1 MEHIG
6 LYLKDI
12 YRSKKTGQ
20 LYFQCGYARKH
31 MFFQGGDLV
40 YARTN
45 QPQELIGEVLHRL
58 GKISDETFQKIDA
71 YIMPKRTIGEVLI
84 AEGLI
89 TQESLVEGLMY
100 QFREVAL
107 NSFAVFD
114 ASFKFREG
122 APFEGET
129 FDVKIGVPVLIE
141 EGIRR
146 MKFDANFKGF
156 LSGRTPRHHDKTFFL
171 KLTEEEKDV
180 YAAVTGQL
188 TADTILEEGSFSP
201 EVFWKSL
208 FLLYCLDL
216 IDLEGESQGW
226 SQEPAEPQA
235 PSEDELLEDEK
246 VREVVALYERL
257 AEMDYYQVLEVDS
270 GTTLDEIKRS
280 YFQLARKFHPD
291 LFDRGLPENFKQKI
305 DEVFDYITKAYHTLT
320 DEQAK
325 ADYDKNK
332 DKPKPKEGDVR
343 NDTKRAEVKFRQGKT
358 LYDQT
363 RFEEASIL
371 LQEAIRLDAH
381 KSQYYLLLAMTQSK
395 IKHLQ
400 QKAVKNFK
408 KAIELEPWSPDA
420 YLGLGS
426 LYRREG
432 MPTMALKFLKKAS
445 QVDPDHPGVRK
456 EMAELEGKKEK
467 KGLGLKDLIS
477 LDAKDLKGIFKK
489 DLFKKK

>member
-12 YRSKKTGQ
+12 HKAQQTGQ
-20 LYFQCGYARKH
+20 LYFQRGYARKH
-31 MFFQGGDLV
+31 MYFQDGNLV

-122 APFEGET
+122 SPFEGET
-129 FDVKIGVPVLIE
+129 FDVKIGIPVLIE

-146 MKFDANFKGF
+146 MKFDSNLQEY

-188 TADTILEEGSFSP
+188 TSDSILEKGGFNP
-201 EVFWKSL
+201 EAFWKSL
-208 FLLYCLDL
+208 FLFYCLGL
-216 IDLEGESQGW
+216 IELEGEAQGW
-226 SQEPAEPQA
+226 SQETSD
-235 PSEDELLEDEK
+235 SEEQDEDALLSDEK
-246 VREVVALYERL
+246 VREVVALYEVL
-257 AEMDYYQVLEVDS
+257 PDLDYYQVLRVDEN
-270 GTTLDEIKRS
+270 TDVDEIKKT
-280 YFQLARKFHPD
+280 YFQLARKYHPD
-291 LFDRGLPENFKQKI
+291 LFDRGLPDNVKRKI
-305 DEVFDYITKAYHTLT
+305 DEVFDYITKAYHTLC
-320 DEQAK
+320 DDDAK
-325 ADYDKNK
+325 AAYDKKK
-332 DKPKPKEGDVR
+332 DKPKPKAGDAR
-343 NDTKRAEVKFRQGKT
+343 DDTKRAEVKFRQGKT
-358 LYDQT
+358 LFDQT
-363 RFEEASIL
+363 RFDEAVIL
-371 LQEAIRLDAH
+371 LQEAIRLDSH
-381 KSQYYLLLAMTQSK
+381 KSQYFLLLAMTQSK
-395 IKHLQ
+395 IKQ
-400 QKAVKNFK
+400 FQKKAVSNFQ
-408 KAIELEPWSPDA
+408 KAIELEPWNPDA

-432 MPTMALKFLKKAS
+432 MPVMASKYLKKAL
-445 QVDPDHPGVRK
+445 QVDPDHRGARK
-456 EMAELEGKKEK
+456 ELAELEGKKEK
-467 KGLGLKDLIS
+467 KGLKDLIS
-477 LDAKDLKGIFKK
+477 LDAKDLKSIFKK
-489 DLFKKK
+489 DFFKKK